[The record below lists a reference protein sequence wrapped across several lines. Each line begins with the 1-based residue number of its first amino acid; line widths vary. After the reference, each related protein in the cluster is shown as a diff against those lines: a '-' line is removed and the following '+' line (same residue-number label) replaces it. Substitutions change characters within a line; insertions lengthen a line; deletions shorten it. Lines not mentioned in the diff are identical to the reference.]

1 MFLKLKRCVL
11 TFGDIKDVCPKPVYF
26 KREAVDRV
34 ETYKYLGMVFDSKLK
49 WKENF
54 NFVLKKVNL
63 RMYCLRKLISF
74 RVNFDMLITFHNA
87 VMYSLNMFGAGCW
100 GGNISKFD
108 RGMLKKISNDED
120 AQYHQ
125 QTGKFVNWCD
135 KNYLYL
141 NVSKIKEMC
150 IGFRKNQTCPKTVY
164 IKGEAVERVETYKY
178 LGVVFD
184 RK

>member
-11 TFGDIKDVCPKPVYF
+11 TFGDIKDVCPKPVYI

-108 RGMLKKISNDED
+108 RGMLKKIVKKKKKAGNIVEKPLDSFW
-120 AQYHQ
+120 
-125 QTGKFVNWCD
+125 T
-135 KNYLYL
+135 LYE
-141 NVSKIKEMC
+141 K
-150 IGFRKNQTCPKTVY
+150 KTVKKMNTN
-164 IKGEAVERVETYKY
+164 IK
-178 LGVVFD
+178 
-184 RK
+184 